1 MGSLFKLPILRF
13 ADIDFLFEEVARWD
27 LTTVGSVATGGTPL
41 PQVNFDRSPVA
52 LFLGSEP
59 FGLPEP
65 VTSRMDRLVT
75 VPMPGEVDSF
85 SVNAAA
91 AILLYEIGRGR

>member
-1 MGSLFKLPILRF
+1 MGKNVGKEGG
-13 ADIDFLFEEVARWD
+13 AKGGIDRRRALALA
-27 LTTVGSVATGGTPL
+27 LTAVGSVATGGTPL